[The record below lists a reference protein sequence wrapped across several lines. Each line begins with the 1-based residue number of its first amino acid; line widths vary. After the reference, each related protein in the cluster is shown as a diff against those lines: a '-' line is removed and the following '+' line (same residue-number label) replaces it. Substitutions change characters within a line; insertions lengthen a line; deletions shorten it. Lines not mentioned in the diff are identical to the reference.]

1 MVGYATSI
9 LLSSTRNKIQILQ
22 SIAQKK
28 FSIYIYSDAMKVSQV
43 ILIFKGGKSVK
54 HLNYR
59 PVSVLSH
66 FNEIFE
72 KLQLIYLM
80 FSLKKCI
87 KWPSK

>member
-1 MVGYATSI
+1 
-9 LLSSTRNKIQILQ
+9 
-22 SIAQKK
+22 
-28 FSIYIYSDAMKVSQV
+28 MKVSQV